1 MKKQLL
7 YFAVIVF
14 LSACG
19 VKKTQEAL
27 NRGNYVQ
34 AMNRAIDQLADNK
47 SKKGHQPYI
56 ILLEEAFERH
66 TDKMLTRIAFMEKED
81 NAGDYETVFRGYTDL
96 NNLQENIRPL
106 LPLWIEDE
114 GRYAEFAFRDY
125 TDEILISKGKLSDY
139 LYTRA
144 KTLISEAQT
153 KYDFR
158 EAYNDLLYLDRI
170 NPEYEQSRQLMD
182 EAYMKGIDY
191 VKVQVVNAT
200 DQIVPQR
207 LEMELLNFN
216 TYGLDDIW
224 TKYHNNPMSSVNYD
238 YEMQLA
244 FQDIM
249 ISPEQIRERQL
260 IKEKDIVDGYEY
272 LRDDNGEVV
281 RDSLGNKIK
290 VDRYRTVRC
299 EYYEFTQ
306 FKSALV
312 NGQVNYIDL
321 NTQQQLNTY
330 PLSSE
335 FIFEHVFADYDGDKR
350 ALDENL
356 ITLLSVGEVPF
367 PTNEDMVYQ
376 AGEDLKQ
383 RVKHIVS
390 RHKFN

>member
-7 YFAVIVF
+7 FFTVLLF
-14 LSACG
+14 LAACG
-19 VKKTQEAL
+19 VKKTQEAM

-47 SKKGHQPYI
+47 SKKSHQPYI
-56 ILLEEAFERH
+56 LLLEESFERH
-66 TDKMLTRIAFMEKED
+66 TDKMLTRIAFMQKED
-81 NAGDYETVFRGYTDL
+81 NEANYESIFRGYTDL

-114 GRYAEFAFRDY
+114 GRNAEFAFRDY
-125 TDEILISKGKLSDY
+125 TDDILISKGKLSNY
-139 LYTRA
+139 LYTKA
-144 KTLISEAQT
+144 KSLISEATT

-158 EAYNDLLYLDRI
+158 EAYNDLVYLNEI
-170 NPEYEQSRQLMD
+170 NPDYEDSRRLMD
-182 EAYMKGIDY
+182 EAYMQGIDY
-191 VKVQVVNAT
+191 VKVNVVNAT
-200 DQIVPQR
+200 DQVVPQR

-224 TKYHNNPMSSVNYD
+224 TKYHNKPMSSVDYD

-244 FQDIM
+244 FKDIL
-249 ISPEQIRERQL
+249 ISPEQIRERQI

-306 FKSALV
+306 FKSAMV

-321 NTQQQLNTY
+321 SSNQQLNTY

-335 FIFEHVFADYDGDKR
+335 FIFEHIFADYDGDKR
-350 ALDENL
+350 ALDEPL
-356 ITLLSVGEVPF
+356 VALLSVGEVPF
-367 PTNEDMVYQ
+367 PTNEDMVYE

-383 RVKHIVS
+383 RLRNIVS
-390 RHKFN
+390 RHRFN

>member
-7 YFAVIVF
+7 YFTVLLF
-14 LSACG
+14 LGACG
-19 VKKTQEAL
+19 VKKTQEAM

-47 SKKGHQPYI
+47 TKKGHQPYI

-66 TDKMLTRIAFMEKED
+66 TEKMLTSIAFMEKEE
-81 NAGDYETVFRGYTDL
+81 NAADYESIFRGYTDL

-114 GRYAEFAFRDY
+114 GRHAEFAFRDY
-125 TDEILISKGKLSDY
+125 TDEILISKGNLSDY
-139 LYTRA
+139 LYTKA
-144 KTLISEAQT
+144 KTLISEAAT
-153 KYDFR
+153 KYDYR
-158 EAYNDLLYLDRI
+158 EAYNDLQYLDRI
-170 NPEYEQSRQLMD
+170 NPHYEQSRQLMD
-182 EAYMKGIDY
+182 EAYMKGLDY
-191 VKVQVVNAT
+191 VKVEVVNAT

-224 TKYHNNPMSSVNYD
+224 TKYHNKPMSSVDYD

-244 FQDIM
+244 FKDIL

-260 IKEKDIVDGYEY
+260 VKEKDIVDGFEY
-272 LRDDNGEVV
+272 LRDDNGNIV
-281 RDSLGNKIK
+281 RDSLGNEIK

-312 NGQVNYIDL
+312 NGQVNFIDL
-321 NTQQQLNTY
+321 STNQQLNTY

-335 FIFEHVFADYDGDKR
+335 FIFEHIFADYDGDKR

-356 ITLLSVGEVPF
+356 VTLLTVGEVPF

-383 RVKHIVS
+383 RLRHIVF
-390 RHKFN
+390 RHRFN